1 MRKRL
6 NTDQV
11 QSELRGE
18 SAFFPGYKRS
28 GNTPD
33 HIPEVSKP
41 AIPPADTV
49 TPRPADTTTPLTPN
63 QTNQEPSTP
72 QEASKIESKPD
83 RLLASNHASM
93 LAISPEMIEA
103 VRKVVKNP
111 GKEEVLYV
119 RVSKEEKDA
128 LDDIN
133 YTYKRQ
139 SIKTSDNEI
148 VRVAINTLLADYKL
162 NGANSLLAILLAS
175 LHD

>member
-1 MRKRL
+1 MKKRL

-11 QSELRGE
+11 QSELRGV
-18 SAFFPGYKRS
+18 SAFFPGYKGS
-28 GNTPD
+28 GNAPD
-33 HIPEVSKP
+33 QTPEVSKP
-41 AIPPADTV
+41 AITPEDTV
-49 TPRPADTTTPLTPN
+49 TPRPTDTTTPLNIN
-63 QTNQEPSTP
+63 QTKQESPTP
-72 QEASKIESKPD
+72 QAASKIESKPD

-103 VRKVVKNP
+103 IRKVVKNP

-119 RVSKEEKDA
+119 RVSKDEKDT

-139 SIKTSDNEI
+139 GMKTSDNEI
-148 VRVAINTLLADYKL
+148 ARVAINTLLADYTV